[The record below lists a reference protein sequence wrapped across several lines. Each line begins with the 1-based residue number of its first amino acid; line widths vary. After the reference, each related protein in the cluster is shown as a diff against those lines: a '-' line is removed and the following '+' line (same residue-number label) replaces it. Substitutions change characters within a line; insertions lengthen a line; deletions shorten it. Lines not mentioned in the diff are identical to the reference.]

1 MAEINRILVM
11 KKNEMVNSIFFYIR
25 GQDNYKNVLASAECF
40 ASINYEAMI
49 KDPAS
54 KGCTCQEFVF
64 GPGDLWA
71 GIRYKQTN
79 EGDKRYFTQFEPI
92 IVKST
97 S

>member
-1 MAEINRILVM
+1 MGLKLRDETYSPLIGQDEWAESPEKRPELLEYNMAEINRILVM

-54 KGCTCQEFVF
+54 KGCTC
-64 GPGDLWA
+64 
-71 GIRYKQTN
+71 
-79 EGDKRYFTQFEPI
+79 
-92 IVKST
+92 
-97 S
+97 